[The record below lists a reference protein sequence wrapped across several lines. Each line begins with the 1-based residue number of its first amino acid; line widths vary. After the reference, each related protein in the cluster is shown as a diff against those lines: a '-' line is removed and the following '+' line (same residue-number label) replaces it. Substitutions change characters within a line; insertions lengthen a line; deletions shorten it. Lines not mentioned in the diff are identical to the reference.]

1 MDALF
6 RDDPDTVLPL
16 RVDPDSPELEAE
28 LVAVAAAMEPAWAE
42 VAEEPEGVEV
52 SVVGG
57 GITNALYALRA
68 PELPTVLVR
77 IYGRNTEAVIDREA
91 ENRLFARLSRLGF
104 APPYLG
110 RFENGRLEGFLEG
123 HRTLQPQDLDAHQ
136 PAIARTLAELHDIPA
151 GGARDQLWST
161 LDGWMR
167 TASALTFAGDQA
179 LRYEALGLRQAAG
192 ALNRLARAWSEDLA
206 RDPVGAGALAATEL
220 VLSHNDL
227 LAGNILVDEA
237 TGEAR
242 FIDYE
247 YGACAPA
254 AFDIANHLC
263 EYAGF
268 DSDFAR
274 HFPDRAR
281 RERFVGLYLEA
292 RRLPAGPEAVAEFTD
307 HVDFLVLVDHLWWG
321 SWAVVQAAN
330 STIDFDFLEYA
341 RLRLEGLRWHQR
353 AGDLRMPAAAR

>member
-16 RVDPDSPELEAE
+16 HVDPDSPRLAVE
-28 LVAVAAAMEPAWAE
+28 LVAVAAAMEPEWAE
-42 VAEEPEGVEV
+42 VGEEPEGVEV
-52 SVVGG
+52 SEVGG

-91 ENRLFARLSRLGF
+91 ENQLFARLSRLGF

-123 HRTLQPQDLDAHQ
+123 HRTLTPGELDAHQ
-136 PAIARTLAELHDIPA
+136 PAIARTLARLHEIPP
-151 GGARDQLWST
+151 ARQEDRLWRT
-161 LDGWMR
+161 LEGWMG
-167 TASALTFAGDQA
+167 TANRLYFEGEDAA
-179 LRYEALGLRQAAG
+179 RHEALDLRGAAG
-192 ALNRLARAWSEDLA
+192 ELNRLARTWSEALA
-206 RDPVGAGALAATEL
+206 REPVGAGARAATEV

-227 LAGNILVDEA
+227 LAGNILVHEE

-247 YGACAPA
+247 YGASAPA

-274 HFPDRAR
+274 NFPPRAR

-292 RRLPAGPEAVAEFTD
+292 RRLPAGPEEVAVFTD

-341 RLRLEGLRWHQR
+341 RLRLGGLRWHLGH
-353 AGDLRMPAAAR
+353 GDLRLPAAAR